1 MMVGHLVKRARK
13 AKGLSQTRLATLV
26 GSSQRYISRLE
37 NDQEQSL
44 PRRATRDRF
53 GEVLGI
59 TESEWLRAYGAID
72 AAGDASNGPRVV
84 RIITRRGEL
93 EIDLDQAV
101 AFVEA
106 KPDPDHQAMIAR
118 WQDGMARP
126 DYERVILRLY
136 LAWDSNEDAV
146 RETVETLRP
155 DLAPG
160 A

>member
-37 NDQEQSL
+37 NDQEKSL
-44 PRRATRDRF
+44 PRRNTRDRF
-53 GEVLGI
+53 GEILGI
-59 TESEWLRAYGAID
+59 TESDWLRAYGAID
-72 AAGDASNGPRVV
+72 GNGNGGDGPRVV
-84 RIITRRGEL
+84 RVITRRGEMD
-93 EIDLDQAV
+93 IDLDQAV

-106 KPDPDHQAMIAR
+106 KPDSNHQAMIAR

-126 DYERVILRLY
+126 DYERVLLRLY

-160 A
+160 D